1 MMTLLYYIF
10 FNKGNTMSERFT
22 KGMARN
28 IYYGGSVF
36 FFLIFLALTFH
47 TTKEMP
53 KRDHRENITESVARG
68 KALWEDNN
76 CVGCHSLIGEGAY
89 FAPELGNVYDRR
101 GGEAGFKAFFNG
113 WMKAQPLNIPGR
125 RQMPN
130 FHLSDQEI
138 DDLAEFL
145 KWTSEM
151 DTNNWP
157 PNIEG

>member
-1 MMTLLYYIF
+1 
-10 FNKGNTMSERFT
+10 MSESFT

-36 FFLIFLALTFH
+36 FFLIFLGLTFH
-47 TTKEMP
+47 TTKVMP
-53 KRDHRENITESVARG
+53 ERDNRENITEAVAHG
-68 KALWEDNN
+68 KELWEENN
-76 CVGCHSLIGEGAY
+76 RIGCHTLLGEGAY
-89 FAPELGNVYDRR
+89 FAPELGNVYTRR
-101 GGEAGFKAFFNG
+101 GGAEGFKGFFSA
-113 WMKAQPLNIPGR
+113 WIKAQPLNIPGR

-130 FHLSDQEI
+130 FHLTDQEI

-151 DTNNWP
+151 EINNWP

>member
-1 MMTLLYYIF
+1 
-10 FNKGNTMSERFT
+10 MSERFT
-22 KGMARN
+22 KSMARN
-28 IYYGGSVF
+28 IYYGGSM
-36 FFLIFLALTFH
+36 FFLLVFLGLTMH

-53 KRDHRENITESVARG
+53 KRDHRKNLTEAVANG
-68 KALWEDNN
+68 KALWEENN

-89 FAPELGNVYDRR
+89 YAPELGNVYQRR
-101 GGEAGFKAFFNG
+101 GGAQGFKQYFSG

-125 RQMPN
+125 RQMPQFN
-130 FHLSDQEI
+130 LTDQQI

-151 DTNNWP
+151 DVNQWP

>member
-1 MMTLLYYIF
+1 
-10 FNKGNTMSERFT
+10 MSESFT

-36 FFLIFLALTFH
+36 FLLIFLGLTFH

-53 KRDHRENITESVARG
+53 KRDHRVNLTESVARG

-89 FAPELGNVYDRR
+89 FAPELGNVYQRR
-101 GGEAGFKAFFNG
+101 GGGNIETFKGFMNG

-130 FHLSDQEI
+130 FHLSDAEI
-138 DDLAEFL
+138 DDLSEFL
-145 KWTSEM
+145 KFTAEM
-151 DTNNWP
+151 DVNNWP
-157 PNIEG
+157 PNDEG

>member
-1 MMTLLYYIF
+1 
-10 FNKGNTMSERFT
+10 MSESFT

-36 FFLIFLALTFH
+36 FFLIFLGLTFH

-53 KRDHRENITESVARG
+53 KRDNRVNLTESVARG

-76 CVGCHSLIGEGAY
+76 CVGCHSLVGEGAY
-89 FAPELGNVYDRR
+89 YAPELGNVYVRR
-101 GGEAGFKAFFNG
+101 GGEAGFKSFLNA
-113 WMKAQPLNIPGR
+113 WMKSQPLNIPSR

-130 FHLSDQEI
+130 FNLSDAEI

-145 KWTSEM
+145 KFTAKM
-151 DTNNWP
+151 DVNDWP
-157 PNIEG
+157 PNDEG

>member
-1 MMTLLYYIF
+1 
-10 FNKGNTMSERFT
+10 MSESFT

-47 TTKEMP
+47 TVKEMP
-53 KRDHRENITESVARG
+53 KRDNRQNITEAVERG
-68 KALWEDNN
+68 KHLWEKNN
-76 CVGCHSLIGEGAY
+76 CIGCHTLIGEGAY
-89 FAPELGNVYDRR
+89 FAPELANVYDRR
-101 GGEAGFKAFFNG
+101 GGGNEEAFKAFLNG
-113 WMKAQPLNIPGR
+113 WMNAQPLNIPGR

-130 FHLSDQEI
+130 FHLNDQEI

-151 DTNNWP
+151 DTNDWP
-157 PNIEG
+157 PNDEG

>member
-1 MMTLLYYIF
+1 
-10 FNKGNTMSERFT
+10 MSEGFT

-36 FFLIFLALTFH
+36 FFMVFLALTFH
-47 TTKEMP
+47 TVKEMP
-53 KRDHRENITESVARG
+53 ERDNRQNITKSVERG
-68 KALWEDNN
+68 KELWEVNN
-76 CVGCHSLIGEGAY
+76 CIGCHSLLGEGAY
-89 FAPELGNVYDRR
+89 FAPELGNVFQRR
-101 GGEAGFKAFFNG
+101 GGEAGFKMFLNG

-130 FHLSDQEI
+130 FHLNDEEI
-138 DDLAEFL
+138 EDLAEFL

-151 DTNNWP
+151 DVNGWP

>member
-1 MMTLLYYIF
+1 
-10 FNKGNTMSERFT
+10 MSDRFT

-53 KRDHRENITESVARG
+53 KRDNRHNITESVERG
-68 KALWEDNN
+68 KMLWEVNN
-76 CVGCHSLIGEGAY
+76 CIGCHTLIGEGAY
-89 FAPELGNVYDRR
+89 FAPELANVYKRR
-101 GGEAGFKAFFNG
+101 GGADSFKAFFNA
-113 WMKAQPLNIPGR
+113 WMKAQPLNIPNR

-130 FHLSDQEI
+130 FHLTDQEI

-145 KWTSEM
+145 KWTSEL

>member
-1 MMTLLYYIF
+1 
-10 FNKGNTMSERFT
+10 MSERFT

-89 FAPELGNVYDRR
+89 FAPELANVYDRR
-101 GGEAGFKAFFNG
+101 GGEAGFKAFFSG

-130 FHLSDQEI
+130 FHLTDQEI

-145 KWTSEM
+145 KWTSEL
-151 DTNNWP
+151 DDNNWP